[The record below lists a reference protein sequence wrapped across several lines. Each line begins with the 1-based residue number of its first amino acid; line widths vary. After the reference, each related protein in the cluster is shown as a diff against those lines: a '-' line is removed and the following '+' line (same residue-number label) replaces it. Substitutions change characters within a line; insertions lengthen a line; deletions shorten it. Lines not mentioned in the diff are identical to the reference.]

1 MELSRTHVGYREQI
15 SEGEREGRK
24 EGKEEGGG
32 FCLFVLF
39 WFVAWIQIGALPEKT
54 PATAKTGSPKKKFL
68 AQGDAPYTGLSCELS
83 HGPLNFVIK

>member
-1 MELSRTHVGYREQI
+1 VG
-15 SEGEREGRK
+15 G
-24 EGKEEGGG
+24 EEGGGGEGGKGGEEEGVG

-54 PATAKTGSPKKKFL
+54 PATAKTGSPKKNFL